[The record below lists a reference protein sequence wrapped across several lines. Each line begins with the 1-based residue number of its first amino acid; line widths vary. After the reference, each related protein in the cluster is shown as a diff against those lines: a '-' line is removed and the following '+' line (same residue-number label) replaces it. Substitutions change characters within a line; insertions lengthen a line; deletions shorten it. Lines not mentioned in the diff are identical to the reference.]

1 MARLTDSLGR
11 VLCRFFSAIEMG
23 GTVKAKQYFNIV
35 FGSVILDF
43 SQKNAVFPSD
53 FCSPA
58 CLFFYGFFVVAVI
71 VFSHQRE

>member
-11 VLCRFFSAIEMG
+11 VLSGFFSAIEMG

-43 SQKNAVFPSD
+43 SQKNAVFP
-53 FCSPA
+53 
-58 CLFFYGFFVVAVI
+58 
-71 VFSHQRE
+71 E